1 MREGE
6 EREGGMALTPFKWT
20 SDLFFKWK
28 SPFYSYCS
36 SIISNFTHFMQILSI
51 LIADERETYF
61 LKQKNYTD
69 NAKSISL

>member
-28 SPFYSYCS
+28 SPFY
-36 SIISNFTHFMQILSI
+36 IQLH
-51 LIADERETYF
+51 
-61 LKQKNYTD
+61 
-69 NAKSISL
+69 